1 MEAAAAETLNDVEVA
16 LVSATELAII
26 VYPLPAWVIVRS
38 LKVAT
43 PATAFTVVVPLIVA
57 CDDTVMLAVLS
68 VTMFP
73 SLSSTATLTEGDM
86 VFPATVLD
94 GC

>member
-1 MEAAAAETLNDVEVA
+1 MA
-16 LVSATELAII
+16 LVNPDELAII

-43 PATAFTVVVPLIVA
+43 PLTALTVVVPRTVA
-57 CDDTVMLAVLS
+57 WDDTVMLAVLS

-73 SLSSTATLTEGDM
+73 KLSSTATVTDGDM
-86 VFPATVLD
+86 VAPATMLD